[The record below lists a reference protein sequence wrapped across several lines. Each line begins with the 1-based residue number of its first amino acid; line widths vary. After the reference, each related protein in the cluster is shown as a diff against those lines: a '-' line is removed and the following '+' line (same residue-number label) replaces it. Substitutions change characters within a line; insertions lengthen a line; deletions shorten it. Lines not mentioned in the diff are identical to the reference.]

1 METIVHS
8 ICLHPGTDPADF
20 ERWVREV
27 DYATCPEL
35 TSLRNFHVVRVS
47 GDPAAPVHYFEVIE
61 VTSQEAFAKD
71 METPAFAGLVSAF
84 EGMASV
90 VDWVAG
96 ERVGQG
102 YTVA

>member
-27 DYATCPEL
+27 DYATCPQL
-35 TSLRNFHVVRVS
+35 PSVRSFHVVQVS
-47 GDPAAPVHYFEVIE
+47 DDPAAPVHYVEVIE
-61 VTSQEAFAKD
+61 VTGQEAFAKD
-71 METPAFAGLVSAF
+71 MDTPVFAGLVTAF
-84 EGMASV
+84 EAMASV

-96 ERVGQG
+96 RRVGQG
-102 YTVA
+102 YTA